1 MAATLDDLV
10 RKFKGFKLMMQQ
22 SLDKISRL
30 EAWQSTADTSL
41 GALLTKSEEAAS
53 RLQRLE
59 TAPPPPTRLRPPPP
73 PAWINPF
80 DLNMAPPQP
89 RSPALAPERPSGH
102 RIDLGHRDAGHAR
115 SRVRALTI
123 PRFNLSH
130 NLRIASLGHGKL
142 LCPNLNFPGLTVKIL
157 DYGVT
162 GVRCISRYMP

>member
-115 SRVRALTI
+115 SRTEKKIQKPKASIKQR
-123 PRFNLSH
+123 LSV
-130 NLRIASLGHGKL
+130 L
-142 LCPNLNFPGLTVKIL
+142 F
-157 DYGVT
+157 
-162 GVRCISRYMP
+162 